1 MALEHFGF
9 PQDITNLIMSFITTI
24 ATALLFNESK
34 LEAFTRGIRQGDPLS
49 PYIFLLCMEFLGAQ
63 ITSICEEWRRD
74 KIKASRNGPS
84 FSHVF
89 FADDLM
95 LFTKANHKNCEV
107 IMEVLDVF
115 WNLVGQKVNMQKSKI
130 LFSPNVPRIRKR
142 FICGK
147 LGINATNNLGR
158 YLGFPLLQQ
167 GKPSTAFNFVVK
179 KIQSKLARWK
189 TKLLSKAKN
198 LCLSKQQLP

>member
-1 MALEHFGF
+1 MVLEHFGF
-9 PQDITNLIMSFITTI
+9 PQDITNLIMSFITTT
-24 ATALLFNESK
+24 ATTLLFNESK

-63 ITSICEEWRRD
+63 ITSICEERRRE

-115 WNLVGQKVNMQKSKI
+115 
-130 LFSPNVPRIRKR
+130 
-142 FICGK
+142 
-147 LGINATNNLGR
+147 
-158 YLGFPLLQQ
+158 
-167 GKPSTAFNFVVK
+167 
-179 KIQSKLARWK
+179 
-189 TKLLSKAKN
+189 
-198 LCLSKQQLP
+198 